1 MKSWKFQIPLILCCV
16 VLLSACAA
24 SGSLNS
30 DSPIETPASSAQRD
44 NSASENPSLLEMTM
58 ALSGAGIFGT
68 EISGDQN
75 GAYYILSTADDYSAC
90 LVYYDYATRQL
101 IYLSDQMVVTNDE
114 ENPGWLEDTFGG
126 AVPLAVNGKLYVVK
140 YGKSPIPNIGYEGSP
155 AFLLQME
162 PNAANRVKLTVPQG
176 SLLSYNTGIAA
187 DGENLYLLLLG
198 YDADAMQITNT
209 TLCRTNFSKNKLE
222 HLCEL
227 EKGNEWNIIGVYPE
241 GIILQRSHLPA
252 EYANKDMQEQLP
264 YLQYKL
270 QLYSLKENRLI
281 DTDFAWTQGELS
293 FVADQ
298 GIVYFVKN
306 GDIRL
311 YAHDLQTGEERIV
324 TDNIFGEIQTEPETS
339 VLINGEIRDNHI
351 LFSGLNAEHTTHYSY
366 DLTSQ
371 KTMPL
376 TLSFEHEGAEIPVS
390 ISAESDEYFLV
401 SGGIITIPL
410 SCTGTDGSLYT
421 IDSPMTEYML
431 IKKDDYWNCVPNYIS
446 FDDTLLQSIGLSQ

>member
-1 MKSWKFQIPLILCCV
+1 MKSWKFKLPLILCCI

-24 SGSLNS
+24 SSSMNS
-30 DSPIETPASSAQRD
+30 DPPIGIPASSAQ
-44 NSASENPSLLEMTM
+44 SENSPSLEMTM
-58 ALSGAGIFGT
+58 ALSGTGIFGA

-90 LVYYDYATRQL
+90 LIYYDYATHQL

-126 AVPLAVNGKLYVVK
+126 AIPLAVNGKLYVVK
-140 YGKSPIPNIGYEGSP
+140 YGKSPIPNIDYEGSP
-155 AFLLQME
+155 TFLLQME

-187 DGENLYLLLLG
+187 DGENLYLLVLG

-222 HLCEL
+222 YLYEL
-227 EKGNEWNIIGVYPE
+227 EKGNEWNIIGVYPD
-241 GIILQRSHLPA
+241 GIILQRSWLPA
-252 EYANKDMQEQLP
+252 EHAKKNMQEQLP
-264 YLQYKL
+264 YLQYEL

-281 DTDFAWTQGELS
+281 DTDFAWNQGELS
-293 FVADQ
+293 FVLDQ

-306 GDIRL
+306 GDICL
-311 YAHDLQTGEERIV
+311 YAHDLQTGDERIV
-324 TDNIFGEIQTEPETS
+324 TNNIFGEIQTEPETS
-339 VLINGEIRDNHI
+339 VLINSEIHDNHI
-351 LFSGLNAEHTTHYSY
+351 IFSGLNSEHTRHYSY
-366 DLTSQ
+366 NLTSQ

-376 TLSFEHEGAEIPVS
+376 TLSFEHEGAEISVS
-390 ISAESDEYFLV
+390 ISAETDKYFLV
-401 SGGIITIPL
+401 SGGIITIPI

-421 IDSPMTEYML
+421 IDSPMIEYML
-431 IKKDDYWNCVPNYIS
+431 IEKDDYWNCVPNYIP
-446 FDDTLLQSIGLSQ
+446 FDVTPLQSNGLPQ